1 VTTPSLPAQPLPAQR
16 LDQQLPARAFPGLSV
31 RLSTLG
37 SPLIVIL
44 LVLLLALFLPTFSS
58 RQRLLA
64 ADQKSK
70 PYALIA
76 GTVWGPDDHPVY
88 GVPVKI
94 RRATDKAKKTRWQVY
109 SDHMG
114 EFAQRLPSGEADYIL
129 SADLK
134 GFKTLDGRPL
144 RLVKEVTVH
153 IYQDEREDTG
163 LHLTID
169 EAGVPG
175 TAAAGP

>member
-1 VTTPSLPAQPLPAQR
+1 MTTPRFGPQGFQPLVF
-16 LDQQLPARAFPGLSV
+16 ARISAV
-31 RLSTLG
+31 G
-37 SPLIVIL
+37 SLLLLIVIL
-44 LVLLLALFLPTFSS
+44 LPQFDSTFGSIFGSTFSS
-58 RQRLLA
+58 PKGLLA
-64 ADQKSK
+64 APAAKAK

-94 RRATDKAKKTRWQVY
+94 RRAKDKAKKVRWEVY

-114 EFAQRLPSGEADYIL
+114 EFAQRVPNGESDYIL

-134 GFKTLDGRPL
+134 GFKTSDGRPL

-153 IYQDEREDTG
+153 IYNDEREDTG
-163 LHLTID
+163 LHLTVD
-169 EAGVPG
+169 EPAVGKAG
-175 TAAAGP
+175 ADKAGAGKP

>member
-1 VTTPSLPAQPLPAQR
+1 LS
-16 LDQQLPARAFPGLSV
+16 AFGFL
-31 RLSTLG
+31 L
-37 SPLIVIL
+37 LIVIL
-44 LVLLLALFLPTFSS
+44 LPVFGSMFGSVLGSVFGSTSS
-58 RQRLLA
+58 SPDRLLA
-64 ADQKSK
+64 APAPKGK

-94 RRATDKAKKTRWQVY
+94 RRAKDKAKKIRWEVY

-114 EFAQRLPSGEADYIL
+114 EFAQRVPTGDADYIL

-134 GFKTLDGRPL
+134 GFKTTNGRPL

-153 IYQDEREDTG
+153 IYNDEREDTG
-163 LHLTID
+163 LHLTVD
-169 EAGVPG
+169 EAGVDKAGAPEAG
-175 TAAAGP
+175 APEAGAARP

>member
-1 VTTPSLPAQPLPAQR
+1 MSAVGFFL
-16 LDQQLPARAFPGLSV
+16 
-31 RLSTLG
+31 
-37 SPLIVIL
+37 LIVIL
-44 LVLLLALFLPTFSS
+44 LPMPMFGSMFGWTFDSTFGS
-58 RQRLLA
+58 PKALLA
-64 ADQKSK
+64 APAPKAK

-94 RRATDKAKKTRWQVY
+94 RRASDKAKKLRWQVY

-114 EFAQRLPSGEADYIL
+114 EFAQRVPNGESDYVL

-134 GFKTLDGRPL
+134 GFKTSDGRPL

-153 IYQDEREDTG
+153 IYNDEREDTG
-163 LHLTID
+163 LHLTVD
-169 EAGVPG
+169 EAGVGKP
-175 TAAAGP
+175 